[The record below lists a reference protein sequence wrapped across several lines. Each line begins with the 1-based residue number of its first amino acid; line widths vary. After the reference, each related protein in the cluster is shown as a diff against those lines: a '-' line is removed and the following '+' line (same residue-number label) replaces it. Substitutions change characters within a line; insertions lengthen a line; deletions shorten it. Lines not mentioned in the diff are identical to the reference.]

1 MLNFIPQPAPQAAPQ
16 PAPEPVIRLASLRN
30 ALRLVDDFGGGPAS
44 DFDLDEMSGDWG
56 QASDAERRCFDRR
69 SAALL
74 AVATA
79 GLDVVSS
86 HRQVGGDVSSAAL
99 ALLADEIRSSL
110 ESIERLI
117 RD

>member
-1 MLNFIPQPAPQAAPQ
+1 MLNLIPLPAPQAAPQ

-44 DFDLDEMSGDWG
+44 DFDLDDLSAEWA
-56 QASDAERRCFDRR
+56 QASDSEQRCFDRR

-79 GLDVVSS
+79 GLDVVSN
-86 HRQVGGDVSSAAL
+86 HRQLGSDVSPAAL
-99 ALLADEIRSSL
+99 QLLADEIRSGL
-110 ESIERLI
+110 EDIERLI